1 MYIITPKKTQNVILK
16 YTIGCFYDVLGTPI
30 VVWGTIWH
38 GISFAVLKQCT
49 SILLGTNKT
58 LSSILENHFLGGLL
72 SSLFNCGF
80 NTEIENISNLIR
92 SREFSRGTYLTK

>member
-16 YTIGCFYDVLGTPI
+16 YTSGCFYDVLGTPI

-58 LSSILENHFLGGLL
+58 LSSILENRFLCLVKRLTVWASITRRTFLL
-72 SSLFNCGF
+72 FAVGF
-80 NTEIENISNLIR
+80 EHMSH
-92 SREFSRGTYLTK
+92 